1 MLSFPWFRW
10 PTNLM
15 DLQPLER
22 QDQWQTWIPLK
33 HIEHI
38 SFMLMFLDIQCTLLT
53 GVRAASTARVQKPHL
68 FNPKQGNW
76 WIGASPGLSWLLLI
90 SSNVEMLQNN
100 LANWIQLEYCNWPQL
115 GAHWSPSR
123 YQGAVI
129 CNSAGSRPSA
139 CEHGSLG
146 IWWNLAM
153 VSLPCHHCCSLC
165 PVGSW
170 STHQIHRPSWQLWKK
185 PWRTDTKRSSLWMA
199 ANLDKYCWWKKS
211 DAPPGMYKT
220 L

>member
-22 QDQWQTWIPLK
+22 QDQWQTWIPVK

-53 GVRAASTARVQKPHL
+53 GVRAASTARVQKPYL
-68 FNPKQGNW
+68 FNPKRGNW

-100 LANWIQLEYCNWPQL
+100 LANWIQLEACNWPQL

-129 CNSAGSRPSA
+129 CNSGGSRPSA

-146 IWWNLAM
+146 IWWNLVM

-170 STHQIHRPSWQLWKK
+170 STNQKNIDNHDNCGKNHDEQIRKGAASGWQQTLTNTVDRRN
-185 PWRTDTKRSSLWMA
+185 P
-199 ANLDKYCWWKKS
+199 
-211 DAPPGMYKT
+211 APPGIYKT